1 MTNSEYFEKSKISFS
16 DAMKLFNEQTEFK
29 SFDKFLA
36 SEHIELK
43 FKVGDIIVLDCSK
56 KVPHDVGWDH
66 NVVFTVTTTSEHDAF
81 YVYGLKALTPS
92 SRSHVGQSL
101 LATRNFVEDNC
112 TLY

>member
-1 MTNSEYFEKSKISFS
+1 MTNSEYFEKNKISFS

-56 KVPHDVGWDH
+56 KVPHAVGWDH
-66 NVVFTVTTTSEHDAF
+66 NVVFTVTKTSNHDAF
-81 YVYGLKALTPS
+81 YELKALTPS
-92 SRSHVGQSL
+92 SKSHVGQSF

>member
-56 KVPHDVGWDH
+56 KFPHNIGWDH
-66 NVVFTVTTTSEHDAF
+66 NVVFTVTKTSNHDAF
-81 YVYGLKALTPS
+81 YELKALTPS
-92 SRSHVGQSL
+92 SKSHVGQSF